1 MIHRPLDLRCGLTTD
16 IRSFYPEEE
25 ALSLGATLGADRR
38 RLRPGCLS
46 GRSVGQQEGR
56 EETDAHREEWPNKR
70 KKKTVQSEDHGGR
83 PVGTPPT

>member
-1 MIHRPLDLRCGLTTD
+1 VPRSALIVVGCGL
-16 IRSFYPEEE
+16 
-25 ALSLGATLGADRR
+25 GAYRG
-38 RLRPGCLS
+38 
-46 GRSVGQQEGR
+46 GQWGNKKA